1 MSTIANMPKVKEA
14 LDNLREVLETE
25 RRDRIEFLRSCIG
38 SWKEEI
44 ARAEKLP
51 EQIARSEAE
60 IAELETVSL
69 PLSVTTLLGG
79 AVRNC
84 PLCLL
89 PVMTSELN
97 FRDGVVA
104 CRACRLNAEEYNK
117 TAKLPGVCPRC
128 RPKRDV
134 KTNAFCPGCKNSVPI
149 QELYPKPD
157 DYTGEVDGKKVL
169 VSLCDACREER
180 SHDA

>member
-1 MSTIANMPKVKEA
+1 MSTIDNMPRVKKA

-25 RRDRIEFLRSCIG
+25 RRDRIEWLRSCIG
-38 SWKEEI
+38 TWRADI

-60 IAELETVSL
+60 IAELETVCL

-97 FRDGVVA
+97 FHDGVVA
-104 CRACRLNAEEYNK
+104 CRTCRLNAEEYNK
-117 TAKLPGVCPRC
+117 A
-128 RPKRDV
+128 RDVKAHVV
-134 KTNAFCPGCKNSVPI
+134 KTNAICPGCKSAVPI
-149 QELYPKPD
+149 QQLYPKSD
-157 DYTGEVDGKKVL
+157 EYADEVDGKKVP
-169 VSLCDACREER
+169 VVLCDACRKER
-180 SHDA
+180 SRDV